1 MSETQKFRDLV
12 RETMSPESQ
21 ERAARRTQD
30 LLDALPAAPA
40 ERGAESEVPDLAGVL
55 REIADLYVGK
65 DRPHAYGF
73 MLEAAARLASRAAAP
88 GEGAVTADDFVR
100 ASNLAHEEWNRR
112 RRMRDHDG
120 ARLMGELAERME
132 QASLAARP
140 SSSPS
145 TTGGET

>member
-1 MSETQKFRDLV
+1 MIEREFKNRIPRDTSTPEKAAAWEAIERTAAPPPARRARAMSETRKFRDLV

-88 GEGAVTADDFVR
+88 GEGAEDAND
-100 ASNLAHEEWNRR
+100 
-112 RRMRDHDG
+112 
-120 ARLMGELAERME
+120 
-132 QASLAARP
+132 
-140 SSSPS
+140 
-145 TTGGET
+145 

>member
-88 GEGAVTADDFVR
+88 GEGAEDAVRDAAFTLTLLARATLEATDNATAV
-100 ASNLAHEEWNRR
+100 ALARTI
-112 RRMRDHDG
+112 
-120 ARLMGELAERME
+120 L
-132 QASLAARP
+132 SLSPAARS